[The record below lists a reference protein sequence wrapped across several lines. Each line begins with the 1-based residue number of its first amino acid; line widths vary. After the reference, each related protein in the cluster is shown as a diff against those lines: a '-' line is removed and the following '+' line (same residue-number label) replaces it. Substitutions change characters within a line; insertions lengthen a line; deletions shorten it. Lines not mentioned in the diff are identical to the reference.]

1 MRFQIPR
8 SYIVSASQCGPRWN
22 RAGQIFSNLP
32 QRAGFFIA
40 PKCQIDDGLV
50 NSIDKS
56 CDPTIAA
63 RFRLPTCTDPIPTMR
78 QQAQT
83 DRIVQGNHGP
93 MLLPELIY
101 HSLHCHD
108 ESNFLR
114 AAVKHINDAT
124 GATTTAVVQGIKG
137 QWRTLAEILTD
148 QPSQAFLTD
157 VLDAERCLCKGD
169 WIATPVSPSTPDL
182 QHRGML
188 LLQKFANPLTGQ
200 EFDSIAAALHLALIN
215 HQNHI
220 ASDRRG
226 ERLQTM
232 LEMTVSWN
240 QSRETDQLLIKI
252 AEASTRLLGAER
264 ATIFLPDSNR
274 ETLIGK
280 PALGVED
287 GILRIPATAGVV
299 GQVIKTG
306 QPVRVDEDISHEQQQ
321 INRTVDQKL
330 GFETKTIL
338 CVAMLDAKGKVI
350 GAFEVINRHSG
361 NFTAEDEVALTE
373 LAAHAA
379 VAIENTQHVEKLV
392 STKSHIADQAAGG
405 VELIGQCE
413 SIEKLKQTL
422 ARIADTDL
430 AILITGEN
438 GTGKEVVAQLVHYL
452 SQRRDEVLV
461 AVNCAAI
468 SETLLESE
476 LFGHEK
482 GAFTDAHQ
490 AREGKFELANGGTL
504 FLDEIGDMSLGGQA
518 KLLRV
523 LEEKVVVRVGGSV
536 TIPTSARVVAATNQ
550 KLGEL
555 VRDKK
560 FREDLFFRL
569 NVVTI
574 ELPALRERGDDVLLL
589 ANHFL
594 DGFCKKARRTT
605 PTISAA
611 AKKRLLGH
619 RWPGN
624 VRELRN
630 MMERLAYL
638 TDGDKVVPEDLAFIN
653 APAVEESAIPLSL
666 SLNEATHSFQMD
678 YIQRQIDHARGNIT
692 DAAANMGLH
701 RSNLY
706 RKMKQLGMNADQR

>member
-1 MRFQIPR
+1 MRH
-8 SYIVSASQCGPRWN
+8 
-22 RAGQIFSNLP
+22 
-32 QRAGFFIA
+32 
-40 PKCQIDDGLV
+40 
-50 NSIDKS
+50 
-56 CDPTIAA
+56 
-63 RFRLPTCTDPIPTMR
+63 
-78 QQAQT
+78 QAQT
-83 DRIVQGNHGP
+83 DRIIQGKQGP
-93 MLLPELIY
+93 TLLPELVY
-101 HSLHCHD
+101 HSLQSD
-108 ESNFLR
+108 DLTEFL
-114 AAVKHINDAT
+114 ATSVKHINEASGST
-124 GATTTAVVQGIKG
+124 MTAVMQGIKG
-137 QWRTLAEILTD
+137 QWRTLAKTGNDE
-148 QPSQAFLTD
+148 PSQELLTD
-157 VLDAERCLCKGD
+157 VLDAERCQSAGD
-169 WIATPVSPSTPDL
+169 WIATPVANSTADDL
-182 QHRGML
+182 YRGML
-188 LLQKFANPLTGQ
+188 LVQQNAKPSTCQ
-200 EFDSIAAALHLALIN
+200 EFDSIAAALHLALIS
-215 HQNHI
+215 HQSHVANR
-220 ASDRRG
+220 RRG
-226 ERLQTM
+226 DRLQTM
-232 LEMTVSWN
+232 LEMTASWN

-252 AEASTRLLGAER
+252 AEASTRLLGSER
-264 ATIFLPDSNR
+264 ATIFLPDSSG
-274 ETLIGK
+274 ESLIGK

-287 GILRIPATAGVV
+287 GTLRIPATAGVV
-299 GQVIKTG
+299 GQVMKTG
-306 QPVRVDEDISHEQQQ
+306 QPVRVDEDISDEQQQ
-321 INRTVDQKL
+321 INRDVDQKL

-338 CVAMLDAKGKVI
+338 CVPMLDASEKVI
-350 GAFEVINRHSG
+350 GAFEVINRISG

-379 VAIENTQHVEKLV
+379 VAIQNTKHVEKLV
-392 STKSHIADQAAGG
+392 STKAHIADEAAGG
-405 VELIGQCE
+405 VELIGNCD

-422 ARIADTDL
+422 AKIADTDL
-430 AILITGEN
+430 AIMITGEN

-452 SQRRDEVLV
+452 SNRRDEVLV

-504 FLDEIGDMSLGGQA
+504 FLDEIGDMSLSGQA

-523 LEEKVVVRVGGSV
+523 LEEKVVVRVGGSIP
-536 TIPTSARVVAATNQ
+536 IPTSARVVAATNQ
-550 KLGEL
+550 NLGEL

-605 PTISAA
+605 PVISAA
-611 AKKRLLGH
+611 AKKLLQGH

-638 TDGDKVVPEDLAFIN
+638 SDGDKVLPEDLAFIN
-653 APAVEESAIPLSL
+653 APAAEESAIPLSL
-666 SLNEATHSFQMD
+666 SLNEATQSFQMD
-678 YIQRQIDHARGNIT
+678 YIQRQIDHAKGNIT

-706 RKMKQLGMNADQR
+706 RKMKQLDMSAEE